1 MERNVKALRAVVLS
15 AAGVG
20 WRASRGSDGG
30 SD

>member
-1 MERNVKALRAVVLS
+1 MEQKVKALRGLALS
-15 AAGVG
+15 GSGVG

>member
-1 MERNVKALRAVVLS
+1 MEQKVKALRGLALCVS
-15 AAGVG
+15 SVG